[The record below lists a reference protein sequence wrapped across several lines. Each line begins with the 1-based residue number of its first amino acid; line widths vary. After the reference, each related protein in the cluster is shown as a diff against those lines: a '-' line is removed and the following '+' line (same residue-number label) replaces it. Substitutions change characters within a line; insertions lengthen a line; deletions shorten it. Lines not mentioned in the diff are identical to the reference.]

1 MVILRNVQLDD
12 LDELLVIENEGFS
25 TEEAATKE
33 AIIERIRLI
42 NDTFIVAEKEGN
54 IVGYINGP
62 VINQPYITDDLFEEI
77 KENTSKG
84 VDTKAS

>member
-62 VINQPYITDDLFEEI
+62 VINQPYITDDLLKKLRKI
-77 KENTSKG
+77 PQK